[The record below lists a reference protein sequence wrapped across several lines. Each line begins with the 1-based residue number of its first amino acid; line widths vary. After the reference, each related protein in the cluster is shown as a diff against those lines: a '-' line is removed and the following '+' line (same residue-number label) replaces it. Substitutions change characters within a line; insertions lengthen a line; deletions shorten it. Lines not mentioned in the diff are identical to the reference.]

1 MTNETISVLIVEDE
15 TIVAFDIE
23 SIVESF
29 GYRVTNSVINYEQA
43 LKSIEMD
50 TPNIIF
56 MDINL
61 KNSKNGIETAKEIQK
76 IKEIPI
82 IYLTAFSDD
91 ETLQRAIE
99 TNPIGYL
106 LKPFSKEDIK
116 SIMKLSLH
124 KIASK
129 NQVLIENKNIHLG
142 CDYYYDRE
150 NELLYLQ
157 DIPISLSK
165 NEKKLLTLLISAK
178 GNIVIFNDIENYIWE
193 DKTVSDVTLRS
204 LVYRLRCKLKP
215 QMIETVAGFG
225 CRLVVNI

>member
-1 MTNETISVLIVEDE
+1 MTTKTISVLIVEDE

-23 SIVESF
+23 SILNRL

-43 LKSIEMD
+43 LKSIEID
-50 TPNIIF
+50 TPDIIF

-61 KNSKNGIETAKEIQK
+61 KNSKDGIETAKEIQK

-129 NQVLIENKNIHLG
+129 NQVLLENKNIHLG
-142 CDYYYDRE
+142 WDYYYDRE

-193 DKTVSDVTLRS
+193 DKIVSDVTLRS
-204 LVYRLRCKLKP
+204 LIYRLRCKLKP
-215 QMIETVAGFG
+215 QMIETVTGFG
-225 CRLVVNI
+225 CRLVLK